1 MAVHGNDSSVAAD
14 VAELVVVWPEDD
26 FATEAAHE
34 TGTWHLWSGS
44 GVVVRVVM
52 VVLGARRGG

>member
-34 TGTWHLWSGS
+34 TGTWLWSG
-44 GVVVRVVM
+44 GVVIHVVM